1 MENKDHLIELY
12 QKHRNS
18 TCYCLV
24 CGNQNYN
31 LFKTN
36 KKGLESEIYYCL
48 IPFCKDC
55 YNLINNYMAE
65 NELCFAGI
73 VNTIN
78 ILFQFS
84 LAECESVLFPY
95 LTREEINRYKEGKI
109 KITKPEPQKP
119 IDLTEVPF

>member
-1 MENKDHLIELY
+1 
-12 QKHRNS
+12 
-18 TCYCLV
+18 
-24 CGNQNYN
+24 
-31 LFKTN
+31 
-36 KKGLESEIYYCL
+36 
-48 IPFCKDC
+48 
-55 YNLINNYMAE
+55 MAE

-84 LAECESVLFPY
+84 LAECESVLLPY